1 FQGTYDDLLSKLNTA
16 LASNAAPALVQVYD
30 IGQRYMYDSGQVVPM
45 QAFIDRDKF
54 STADFEP
61 AVINYYKY
69 QDKLQSMPFN
79 ASSSIF
85 YYNKDAFTEVGLDPA
100 KPPVTFSEITDA
112 AKKLT
117 KKDASGNTV
126 RYGFGPSIYGWF
138 FEQLLATSGALYADH
153 GNGRDD
159 RATKVVYNNAA
170 GKAILD
176 WWKAGIDG
184 GYFYNPGIDN
194 AGATTAFQSGKTAMY
209 LESSAAL
216 RGNINTAKFQVGTGL
231 FARPDN
237 KPANGGNIIGGA
249 SLYIMKSRPAEEQ
262 QAAWEFVKYAMTP
275 AVQAQWQS
283 DTGYYAVVKTA
294 YNEAP
299 AKEWATKYP
308 QFQTPVDQSRNSPQ
322 NRMTNTAALCGS
334 GPPSR
339 PTRLIHGG
347 LRYLEIFDFALV
359 RSDMREREIL
369 LRIASH
375 LVFPLPFLLPLYRPT
390 FLYQLKL
397 RLGMQLY
404 DLLSLDK
411 SLPKRQ
417 HLDRSATLAA
427 EPSLEP
433 DGLAGAWR
441 FYDAQVPLVERLVVE
456 NLVDASAHG
465 ASVLNHARV
474 IEFLREDDRV
484 VGARVRD

>member
-1 FQGTYDDLLSKLNTA
+1 MRKLATLAIALSMVAAACGGSSPGGGGGGTSNDLSAQAPGKDVKPAAKITWWHAMSGINGEALNKMVTNFNNSQSTIKVEAVFQGTYDDLLSKLNTA

-54 STADFEP
+54 DTSDFEP
-61 AVINYYKY
+61 AVINYYRY

-85 YYNKDAFTEVGLDPA
+85 YYNKDAFKEVGLDPD

-117 KKDASGNTV
+117 KKDASGQTV

-138 FEQLLATSGALYADH
+138 FEQLLATSGALYADN

-194 AGATTAFQSGKTAMY
+194 PGATNAFNAGKTAMY

-216 RGNINTAKFQVGTGL
+216 RGNINTAKFQVGTGI
-231 FARPDN
+231 FARPDGRP
-237 KPANGGNIIGGA
+237 KDGGNIIGGA
-249 SLYIMKSRPAEEQ
+249 SLYIMKSRPVEEQ
-262 QAAWEFVKYAMTP
+262 QAAWEFVKFAMTP
-275 AVQAQWQS
+275 VVQAQWQS
-283 DTGYYAVVKTA
+283 DTGYYAIRKSA

-308 QFQTPVDQSRNSPQ
+308 QFLTAVNQIRESPQ
-322 NRMTNTAALCGS
+322 NRFTNGAVLGVMPQARARTQKMIESVFLGQATTQAALDAAV
-334 GPPSR
+334 
-339 PTRLIHGG
+339 T
-347 LRYLEIFDFALV
+347 
-359 RSDMREREIL
+359 DMNDQI
-369 LRIASH
+369 
-375 LVFPLPFLLPLYRPT
+375 
-390 FLYQLKL
+390 
-397 RLGMQLY
+397 
-404 DLLSLDK
+404 DK
-411 SLPKRQ
+411 YNK
-417 HLDRSATLAA
+417 A
-427 EPSLEP
+427 
-433 DGLAGAWR
+433 
-441 FYDAQVPLVERLVVE
+441 
-456 NLVDASAHG
+456 NK
-465 ASVLNHARV
+465 
-474 IEFLREDDRV
+474 
-484 VGARVRD
+484 

>member
-1 FQGTYDDLLSKLNTA
+1 MRKLATLAIALSMVAAACGGSSPGGAGGGTSNDLSAQAPGKDVKPAAKITWWHAMSGINGEALNKIVTNFNNSQSTIKVEAVFQGTYDDLLSKLNTA

-54 STADFEP
+54 DTSDFEP
-61 AVINYYKY
+61 AVINYYRY

-85 YYNKDAFTEVGLDPA
+85 YYNKDAFKEVGLDPD

-117 KKDASGNTV
+117 KKDASGQTV

-138 FEQLLATSGALYADH
+138 FEQLLATSGALYADN

-194 AGATTAFQSGKTAMY
+194 PGATNAFNAGKTAMY

-216 RGNINTAKFQVGTGL
+216 RGNINTAKFQVGTGI
-231 FARPDN
+231 FARPDGRP
-237 KPANGGNIIGGA
+237 KDGGNIIGGA
-249 SLYIMKSRPAEEQ
+249 SLYIMKSRPVEEQ
-262 QAAWEFVKYAMTP
+262 QAAWEFVKFAMTP
-275 AVQAQWQS
+275 VVQAQWQS
-283 DTGYYAVVKTA
+283 DTGYYAIRKSA

-308 QFQTPVDQSRNSPQ
+308 QFLTAVNQIRESPQ
-322 NRMTNTAALCGS
+322 NRFTNGAVLGVMPQARARTQKMIESVFLGQATTQAALDAAV
-334 GPPSR
+334 
-339 PTRLIHGG
+339 T
-347 LRYLEIFDFALV
+347 
-359 RSDMREREIL
+359 DMNDQI
-369 LRIASH
+369 
-375 LVFPLPFLLPLYRPT
+375 
-390 FLYQLKL
+390 
-397 RLGMQLY
+397 
-404 DLLSLDK
+404 DK
-411 SLPKRQ
+411 YNK
-417 HLDRSATLAA
+417 A
-427 EPSLEP
+427 
-433 DGLAGAWR
+433 
-441 FYDAQVPLVERLVVE
+441 
-456 NLVDASAHG
+456 NK
-465 ASVLNHARV
+465 
-474 IEFLREDDRV
+474 
-484 VGARVRD
+484 